1 MIARLVYRLVSN
13 LLSSAMSRL
22 WVRLSLAFSAI
33 AFISVSSIL
42 VVITVFTF
50 ATGQRNWSTLDE
62 LQRPGGTVE
71 QLINYYNSRTSWRNV
86 DVFLAGVQSS
96 YRVTPQF
103 SVSFAFTDADG
114 RLVYTSHPT
123 RRDPDTVVSFN
134 EHLPINVNNETV
146 GYLNVMQIE
155 LPDALDWQ
163 NEFLDWLGKWL
174 WLIVLAGLTVGVISG
189 VLISRTLAAPM
200 SHLSQA
206 AKAIGDRKLSS
217 RVQAS
222 GTVEVIEL
230 ANAFND
236 MAQGLEEAEALR
248 RNMVADVA
256 HELRTPLTVL
266 QGNLRAIIDGVYP
279 MDTSEIAS
287 LYDQTLVLR
296 RLVTD
301 LHELS
306 QAEAR
311 KLALNMQ
318 PLDMEML
325 LSRLVSTFEPVV
337 EERQITIHSEIEPA
351 LPVVRGDSTRIS
363 QVLNNLLDNAL
374 RHTPEGGHISI
385 HASLSGEHLRLS
397 VSDNGQGIALEHL
410 PYVFE
415 RFYRADRAR
424 ARQTGGSGLGLA
436 IARAIIES
444 HQGTICVHSPGLDQG
459 TTFTIDLPLVEKATV
474 PQPLA
479 LSSRSSR

>member
-1 MIARLVYRLVSN
+1 MIARWVYRFFSHLIS
-13 LLSSAMSRL
+13 LAMSRL
-22 WVRLSLAFSAI
+22 WVRLSLAFSAV

-42 VVITVFTF
+42 IVITVFSF
-50 ATGQRNWSTLDE
+50 ATGERNWSIMDE

-71 QLINYYNSRTSWRNV
+71 QLIHYYNSRTSWRNV
-86 DVFLAGVQSS
+86 DVFLAGVQST
-96 YRVTPQF
+96 YRITPQF
-103 SVSFAFTDADG
+103 SVSFAFTDAEG
-114 RLVYTSHPT
+114 KLLYTSHPT
-123 RRDPDTVVSFN
+123 RRDPDTIVSFN
-134 EHLPINVNNETV
+134 EQLPINVDDETA

-163 NEFLDWLGKWL
+163 SEFLGWLGHWL
-174 WLIVLAGLTVGVISG
+174 WLIVLAGVTVGVISG

-236 MAQGLEEAEALR
+236 MAEGLEEAETLR

-318 PLDMEML
+318 PMDMELL
-325 LSRLVSTFEPVV
+325 LSRLASTFEPVA
-337 EERQITIHSEIEPA
+337 EERQITIYSEIESE
-351 LPVVRGDSTRIS
+351 LPIVRGDSTRIS

-385 HASLSGEHLRLS
+385 HAYRSGENLRLT
-397 VSDNGQGIALEHL
+397 VSDTGQGIAPEHL

-436 IARAIIES
+436 IARAIIEA
-444 HQGTICVHSPGLDQG
+444 HAGTICVASPGVDQG
-459 TTFTIDLPLVEKATV
+459 STFTIDLPLVEKVTV
-474 PQPLA
+474 PEPLA
-479 LSSRSSR
+479 LSSRSTT